1 MNKKNRLFFK
11 RISEDRVGIFL
22 SSLLLCL
29 ALTLTACG
37 NEDILFINTEGYTD
51 EGEIINE
58 TKEADAYIDE
68 SIEKDSCEN
77 VGKTMCV
84 YVCGAVNNE
93 VVYTFNEEK
102 RVFDAIEAAGGFAD
116 NACRSAINMSTK
128 LTDEQRIYVP
138 SIEEIRGDSWGQEYT
153 SLQQDNKVNINTA
166 DIARLVT
173 LKGIGET
180 RAMAIIE
187 YREKNGGFEKIE
199 DIMNVSGIGESS
211 FGKIKEDICVR

>member
-1 MNKKNRLFFK
+1 
-11 RISEDRVGIFL
+11 
-22 SSLLLCL
+22 
-29 ALTLTACG
+29 
-37 NEDILFINTEGYTD
+37 
-51 EGEIINE
+51 
-58 TKEADAYIDE
+58 
-68 SIEKDSCEN
+68 
-77 VGKTMCV
+77 
-84 YVCGAVNNE
+84 
-93 VVYTFNEEK
+93 
-102 RVFDAIEAAGGFAD
+102 
-116 NACRSAINMSTK
+116 MSTK

-166 DIARLVT
+166 DMARLVT